1 MRLAFHLPSAFGHAN
16 RVCLTTFAAFDA
28 GADKAEEAQEEE
40 GVELHGLY
48 GEYLYGE
55 FAVR

>member
-1 MRLAFHLPSAFGHAN
+1 
-16 RVCLTTFAAFDA
+16 LTTFAAFDA